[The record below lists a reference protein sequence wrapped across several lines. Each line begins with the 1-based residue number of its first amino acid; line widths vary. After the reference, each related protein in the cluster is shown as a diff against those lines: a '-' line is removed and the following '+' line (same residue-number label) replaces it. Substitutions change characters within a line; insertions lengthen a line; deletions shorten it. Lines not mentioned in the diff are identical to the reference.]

1 MKTKFGLSVVAA
13 FAIGVVVGGR
23 SLLAGDSAQ
32 ASRASTLLPGS
43 EPAACCA
50 PVVEKPS
57 CCAAEESVAPLSA
70 RSLYQHD
77 AVWTSDGAEP
87 FALATLRGRPVVLT
101 MFFASC
107 GYACPVLVSDMQ
119 RLRELLPAEV
129 RAEAKFVLVSFDTE
143 RDTPEALR
151 EFRERSG
158 LDEAWVLLR
167 GDEDAVQEL
176 AMLLGI
182 KFKRDANGQFSHS
195 NLLTI
200 LDGEGEI
207 AHRRNGLM
215 GDVSEAARA
224 VVVAATRP

>member
-1 MKTKFGLSVVAA
+1 
-13 FAIGVVVGGR
+13 
-23 SLLAGDSAQ
+23 
-32 ASRASTLLPGS
+32 
-43 EPAACCA
+43 
-50 PVVEKPS
+50 
-57 CCAAEESVAPLSA
+57 
-70 RSLYQHD
+70 LYQHD
-77 AVWTSDGAEP
+77 AVWTSDAGEP

-129 RAEAKFVLVSFDTE
+129 RDETRFVLVSFDTE

-151 EFRERSG
+151 EFRERST

-167 GDEDAVQEL
+167 GDDTAVQEL

-200 LDGEGEI
+200 LDAEGEI
-207 AHRRNGLM
+207 THRRNGLM

-224 VVVAATRP
+224 V

>member
-1 MKTKFGLSVVAA
+1 MLA
-13 FAIGVVVGGR
+13 GR
-23 SLLAGDSAQ
+23 SLLAGELAEV
-32 ASRASTLLPGS
+32 ARANTLLTES
-43 EPAACCA
+43 KPAACCA
-50 PVVEKPS
+50 PVVEKPA
-57 CCAAEESVAPLSA
+57 CCAAEETAAPLSA

-77 AVWTSDGAEP
+77 AVWTNDAGAP

-119 RLRELLPAEV
+119 RVRELLPPDV
-129 RAEAKFVLVSFDTE
+129 RAGTRFVLVSFDAE
-143 RDTPEALR
+143 RDTSEALR
-151 EFRERSG
+151 GFRERSG
-158 LDEAWVLLR
+158 LDDAWVLLR
-167 GDEDAVQEL
+167 GDETAVQEL

-200 LDGEGEI
+200 LDAEGEI

-215 GDVSEAARA
+215 GDVSEAAQA
-224 VVVAATRP
+224 VVAAASPR

>member
-1 MKTKFGLSVVAA
+1 MKTKFVVGVAA
-13 FAIGVVVGGR
+13 LVFVTVAGR
-23 SLLAGDSAQ
+23 SLLAGDSALT
-32 ASRASTLLPGS
+32 ARASTPSPQG
-43 EPAACCA
+43 PAPACCA
-50 PVVEKPS
+50 PVVAKPA
-57 CCAAEESVAPLSA
+57 CCAAEEAAAPLSA

-77 AVWTSDGAEP
+77 AVWTNDAGEG

-129 RAEAKFVLVSFDTE
+129 RDEARFVLVSFDTE

-151 EFRERSG
+151 AFRERSA
-158 LDEAWVLLR
+158 LNDAWVLLR
-167 GDEDAVQEL
+167 GDEAAVQEL

-224 VVVAATRP
+224 VVLAARQK